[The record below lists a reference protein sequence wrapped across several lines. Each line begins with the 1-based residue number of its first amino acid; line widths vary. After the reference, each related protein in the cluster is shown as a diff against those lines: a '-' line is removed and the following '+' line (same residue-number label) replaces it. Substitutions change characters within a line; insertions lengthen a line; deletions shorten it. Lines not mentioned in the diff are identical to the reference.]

1 MSVLVDKSKVPW
13 WVSNLIVP
21 LVNLFLALLVSGLF
35 IFIAGENPIQA
46 VKLIIYGSFGYIEGF
61 AYTLYY
67 TTNFIFTG
75 LAFAVAFHCRLFN
88 IGGEGQA
95 YLGGLGAFLVAINFS
110 FLPVPLVWLLAVI
123 GASLFGAAWAFIPG
137 YLQAKRGSHVVITT
151 IMFNFIASS
160 LMVFLLV
167 DVIRDTN
174 QMGPHT
180 VVIAKELWFPT
191 FKDFGQFIGLK
202 IRYSPLNIS
211 FFLAIAALFFVWF
224 LIWKTKWGYEMR
236 AVGHNTKAAV
246 YAGISPHRNIIIAML
261 ISGALAGLLG
271 INEILGVHHKV
282 IAGFPAGYGFTG
294 IAVALMGRNHPIGIF
309 PAAFLFGILYQGG
322 SEVTFDMPNITRYMF
337 VAVQGVIILF
347 SGALENL
354 FRPQIESFFVNQF
367 TKEKEAEWKT

>member
-1 MSVLVDKSKVPW
+1 MSSVVDKSKVPW

-21 LVNLFLALLVSGLF
+21 IVNLILALLVSALF
-35 IFIAGENPIQA
+35 IFIAGENPIEA

-95 YLGGLGAFLVAINFS
+95 YIGGLGVYFAAIHFS
-110 FLPVPLVWLLAVI
+110 FLPVPIVWILAI
-123 GASLFGAAWAFIPG
+123 AGAIVFGGAWAFIPA

-160 LMVFLLV
+160 LMIYLLV

-180 VVIAKELWFPT
+180 IAVAKELWFPT
-191 FKDFGQFIGLK
+191 FKEFGELIGIK
-202 IRYSPLNIS
+202 VRYSPLNLS
-211 FFLAIAALFFVWF
+211 FLLAIAASVFVWF
-224 LIWKTKWGYEMR
+224 LVWRTKWGYEMR
-236 AVGHNTKAAV
+236 AVGHNTQAAI
-246 YAGISPHRNIIIAML
+246 YAGISPYKNIIIAMV
-261 ISGALAGLLG
+261 ISGGLAGLLA
-271 INEILGVHHKV
+271 INEVLGVHHKIV
-282 IAGFPAGYGFTG
+282 SGFPSGYGFTG

-309 PAAFLFGILYQGG
+309 PAALLFGILYQGG
-322 SEVTFDMPNITRYMF
+322 SEVTFDMPNISRYMF

-354 FRPQIESFFVNQF
+354 FRPQVESFFVN
-367 TKEKEAEWKT
+367 KLNIRKKG

>member
-1 MSVLVDKSKVPW
+1 MSALVDKSKVPW

-21 LVNLFLALLVSGLF
+21 LVNLILALLVSGLF

-46 VKLIIYGSFGYIEGF
+46 VQLIIYGSFGYIEGF

-95 YLGGLGAFLVAINFS
+95 YLGGLGVFFVAINFS
-110 FLPVPLVWLLAVI
+110 FLPVPIVWLLAVI
-123 GASLFGAAWAFIPG
+123 GAALFGAAWAFIPG

-180 VVIAKELWFPT
+180 VVVAKELWLPT

-211 FFLAIAALFFVWF
+211 FLLAIAALFFVWF

-261 ISGALAGLLG
+261 ISGALAGMLG

-354 FRPQIESFFVNQF
+354 FRPQIESFFVKRLNTVQ
-367 TKEKEAEWKT
+367 TV

>member
-1 MSVLVDKSKVPW
+1 MSALVDKSKVPW

-21 LVNLFLALLVSGLF
+21 LVNLIIALLGSGLF

-46 VKLIIYGSFGYIEGF
+46 VQLIIYGSFGYIEGF

-95 YLGGLGAFLVAINFS
+95 YLGGLGVFLVAINFS
-110 FLPVPLVWLLAVI
+110 FLPVPIVWLLAVI
-123 GASLFGAAWAFIPG
+123 GAALFGAAWAFIPG

-180 VVIAKELWFPT
+180 VVVAKELWFPT
-191 FKDFGQFIGLK
+191 FKDFGPFIGLK

-211 FFLAIAALFFVWF
+211 FLLAIAALFFVWF

-354 FRPQIESFFVNQF
+354 FRPQIESFFVKRLNTVQ
-367 TKEKEAEWKT
+367 TV

>member
-1 MSVLVDKSKVPW
+1 MSSVVDKSKVPW

-21 LVNLFLALLVSGLF
+21 LTNLILALLASGLF

-46 VKLIIYGSFGYIEGF
+46 VQLIIYGSFGYIEGF

-95 YLGGLGAFLVAINFS
+95 YLGGLGVFLVAINFS
-110 FLPVPLVWLLAVI
+110 FLPVPIVWLLAVI
-123 GASLFGAAWAFIPG
+123 GAALFGAAWAFIPA
-137 YLQAKRGSHVVITT
+137 YLQARRGSHVVITT

-180 VVIAKELWFPT
+180 VAVPKELWFPT
-191 FKDFGQFIGLK
+191 FKDFGQLIGLK
-202 IRYSPLNIS
+202 IRYSPLNLS
-211 FFLAIAALFFVWF
+211 FLLAIAALFFVWF

-261 ISGALAGLLG
+261 ISGALAGMLG

-354 FRPQIESFFVNQF
+354 FRPQIESFFVKRLN
-367 TKEKEAEWKT
+367 TVKTA

>member
-1 MSVLVDKSKVPW
+1 MSTTIDKSKVPW

-21 LVNLFLALLVSGLF
+21 FVNLILALFVSALF
-35 IFIAGENPIQA
+35 IFVAGENPIQA
-46 VKLIIYGSFGYIEGF
+46 VNLIIYGSFGYIEGF

-67 TTNFIFTG
+67 TTNFVFTG

-95 YLGGLGAFLVAINFS
+95 YIGGLGVFLIAINVS
-110 FLPVPLVWLLAVI
+110 FLPAPLVWLLAI
-123 GASLFGAAWAFIPG
+123 GGAVVFGALWAFIPA

-160 LMVFLLV
+160 LMIFLLV

-174 QMGPHT
+174 QMAPHT
-180 VVIAKELWFPT
+180 VKLPKEIWLPT
-191 FKDFGQFIGLK
+191 LKDFAGFFGIK
-202 IRYSPLNIS
+202 MRYSPLNLS
-211 FFLAIAALFFVWF
+211 FLFAIAASFFVWF
-224 LIWKTKWGYEMR
+224 LVWKTKWGYEMR
-236 AVGHNTKAAV
+236 AVGHNTQAAI
-246 YAGISPHRNIIIAML
+246 YAGISPYKNIIIAMM
-261 ISGALAGLLG
+261 ISGGLAGLLG
-271 INEILGVHHKV
+271 VNEILGVNHK
-282 IAGFPAGYGFTG
+282 IQAGFPAGYGFTG

-322 SEVTFDMPNITRYMF
+322 SEVTFDMPNISRYMF

-354 FRPQIESFFVNQF
+354 FRPQIESFFVNILNRKQ
-367 TKEKEAEWKT
+367 EA

>member
-1 MSVLVDKSKVPW
+1 MATLVDKSKVPW

-21 LVNLFLALLVSGLF
+21 LINLILALFVSGLF

-95 YLGGLGAFLVAINFS
+95 YLGGLGVFLVAFHLG
-110 FLPVPLVWLLAVI
+110 FLPLPIVWLLAI
-123 GASLFGAAWAFIPG
+123 AGSALFGAAWAFIPA
-137 YLQAKRGSHVVITT
+137 YLQAYRGSHVVITT
-151 IMFNFIASS
+151 IMFNFIASA
-160 LMVFLLV
+160 LMVYLLV

-174 QMGPHT
+174 QMGPQT
-180 VVIAKELWFPT
+180 ASVAKELWFPM
-191 FKDFGQFIGLK
+191 FKDIAQFFGIK

-211 FFLAIAALFFVWF
+211 FFLAIIVSFLVWF
-224 LIWKTKWGYEMR
+224 LIWRTKWGYEMR
-236 AVGHNTKAAV
+236 AVGHNTRAAV
-246 YAGISPHRNIIIAML
+246 YAGISPNRNIIIAML
-261 ISGALAGLLG
+261 ISGALAGMLG
-271 INEILGVHHKV
+271 VNEILGVHHRV
-282 IAGFPAGYGFTG
+282 IVNFPAGYGFTG

-309 PAAFLFGILYQGG
+309 LGAFLFGILYQGG
-322 SEVTFDMPNITRYMF
+322 SEVTFDMPNISRYMF

-354 FRPQIESFFVNQF
+354 FRPQIESFFVKRLNE
-367 TKEKEAEWKT
+367 EKVV

>member
-1 MSVLVDKSKVPW
+1 MAAAVDKSKVPW

-21 LVNLFLALLVSGLF
+21 LVNLTLALLVSALF
-35 IFIAGENPIQA
+35 IFIAGENPVQA
-46 VKLIIYGSFGYIEGF
+46 VKLIIYGSFGYLDGF

-95 YLGGLGAFLVAINFS
+95 YIGGLGVFLVAINVS
-110 FLPVPLVWLLAVI
+110 FLPVPIVWLLSIAGAVV
-123 GASLFGAAWAFIPG
+123 FGAAWAFIPA

-167 DVIRDTN
+167 DVIRDMK

-180 VVIAKELWFPT
+180 VALPKEIWFPT
-191 FKDFGQFIGLK
+191 FKEFAGLFGIK

-211 FFLAIAALFFVWF
+211 FLLAIAASIFVWF
-224 LIWKTKWGYEMR
+224 FVWKTKWGYEMR
-236 AVGHNTKAAV
+236 AVGHNTQAAI
-246 YAGISPHRNIIIAML
+246 YAGISPHKNIIIAML
-261 ISGALAGLLG
+261 ISGGLAGLLG
-271 INEILGVHHKV
+271 INEILGVHHKIV
-282 IAGFPAGYGFTG
+282 AGFPAGYGFTG

-354 FRPQIESFFVNQF
+354 FRPQIESFFVN
-367 TKEKEAEWKT
+367 KLNRKVNP